1 MMDMSRFPQ
10 KVLNMKSLCDYLVLN
25 NVIRSEE
32 VYNSMLKTD
41 RKDFIDPYYAYFDSS
56 QSINYNSIISAPH
69 MHAYPLEYLK
79 DYLKPG
85 SRVLDVGSGS
95 GYL

>member
-1 MMDMSRFPQ
+1 MIKTFPQ
-10 KVLNMKSLCDYLVLN
+10 SVLNMKSLCDYLVIN
-25 NVIRSEE
+25 GVIRSPE
-32 VYNSMLKTD
+32 VYFAMLNTD
-41 RKDFIDPYYAYFDSS
+41 RADFIDPNLAYFDNS

-79 DYLKPG
+79 DNLKPG
-85 SRVLDVGSGS
+85 KKVLDVGSGS

>member
-1 MMDMSRFPQ
+1 MIKNFPQ
-10 KVLNMKSLCDYLVLN
+10 NVLNMKSLCDYLVIN
-25 NVIRSEE
+25 GVIRSQE
-32 VYNSMLKTD
+32 VYMAMLKTD
-41 RKDFIDPYYAYFDSS
+41 RADFIDPNFAYFDNS

-79 DYLKPG
+79 DNLKEG
-85 SRVLDVGSGS
+85 KKVLDIGSGS

>member
-1 MMDMSRFPQ
+1 MKSFPQ
-10 KVLNMKSLCDYLVLN
+10 NVLNMKSLVEYLVIN
-25 NVIRSEE
+25 NVIKSEE
-32 VYNSMLKTD
+32 VYKAMLKTD
-41 RKDFIDPYYAYFDSS
+41 RADYIDPFYAYFDSS

-79 DYLKPG
+79 EFLKPG
-85 SRVLDVGSGS
+85 NKCLDIGSGS

>member
-1 MMDMSRFPQ
+1 MNLDKFPQ
-10 KVLNMKSLCDYLVLN
+10 NVLNMKSLCDYLVLN

-32 VYNSMLKTD
+32 VYHAMLKTD
-41 RKDFIDPYYAYFDSS
+41 RADFIDPFYAYFDSS

-79 DYLKPG
+79 DFLKPG
-85 SRVLDVGSGS
+85 CKVLDVGAGS